1 MISYKAAKRTLL
13 KSNIKIKKETI
24 NSLKSLN
31 RICVKDVYS
40 PANYPAGNNTA
51 FDGYAV
57 SSRDTIYLNNKKS
70 KYKMK

>member
-1 MISYKAAKRTLL
+1 MISYKEAKRTLL

-40 PANYPAGNNTA
+40 SVNYPSGNNTA

-57 SSRDTIYLNNKKS
+57 SSKDTIYLNKKKNKKI
-70 KYKMK
+70 